1 VHLLCIAVTDS
12 LLFVASK
19 ALEQHT
25 EGKKLKGPE
34 SEFESYL
41 RDLQRQVIYQQA
53 FG

>member
-1 VHLLCIAVTDS
+1 MFS
-12 LLFVASK
+12 SK

-25 EGKKLKGPE
+25 EGKTRLKGE
-34 SEFESYL
+34 EEGAEGEFESYL